1 MAERTR
7 MGPVVLVGLAT
18 AGLVAVAA
26 TRPWVD
32 LGDATPPGLSGA
44 TMPGTQGGAADPT
57 TFPLASAL
65 SLVLLACWGVLLVT
79 RRRVRRAFAVL
90 AAVTAV
96 GLVAAVATAAAT
108 LPASAEDAVASTT
121 GAAAEASWT
130 GWFVVAALG
139 ALLAVVPAVLAVR
152 LAPTWPEMGS
162 RYDAPAAAS
171 ERAEQVATEPDAD
184 AEPAERDLWRALD
197 EGLDPTDRP
206 GRDPA
211 P

>member
-1 MAERTR
+1 
-7 MGPVVLVGLAT
+7 MGPVVLAGLAT
-18 AGLVAVAA
+18 AGLVAVAS

-32 LGDATPPGLSGA
+32 LGDAAPPGLSGGA
-44 TMPGTQGGAADPT
+44 MPGTSSGAADPT
-57 TFPLASAL
+57 TFPLGSAL

-79 RRRVRRAFAVL
+79 RGRVRRAFAVL
-90 AAVTAV
+90 AALTAV

-108 LPASAEDAVASTT
+108 LPASAVESVTT
-121 GAAAEASWT
+121 AGGPTAEASFT
-130 GWFVVAALG
+130 AWFVVAAVG
-139 ALLAVVPAVLAVR
+139 ALAAVLPAVLAVR

-171 ERAEQVATEPDAD
+171 ERAEQVVADPEAGGGAAT
-184 AEPAERDLWRALD
+184 ERDLWRALD

-206 GRDPA
+206 RRDQA

>member
-1 MAERTR
+1 
-7 MGPVVLVGLAT
+7 MGPVVLAGLAT

-26 TRPWVD
+26 TRSWVD
-32 LGDATPPGLSGA
+32 LGDAMPPGVSGGA
-44 TMPGTQGGAADPT
+44 MPGTQTGAADPT

-108 LPASAEDAVASTT
+108 LPASAEEAAVSTT

-130 GWFVVAALG
+130 GWFLVAAVA

-152 LAPTWPEMGS
+152 LAPGWPEMGS

-171 ERAEQVATEPDAD
+171 ERAGQVVATPDAD

-197 EGLDPTDRP
+197 EGHDPTDRP

>member
-1 MAERTR
+1 
-7 MGPVVLVGLAT
+7 MGPVVLAGLAT

-26 TRPWVD
+26 TRSWVD
-32 LGDATPPGLSGA
+32 LGDATPPGVSGA
-44 TMPGTQGGAADPT
+44 AMPGTQTGAADPT

-79 RRRVRRAFAVL
+79 RGRVRRAFAVL
-90 AAVTAV
+90 AAVTAL

-108 LPASAEDAVASTT
+108 LPASAEEAAVSTT
-121 GAAAEASWT
+121 GAAPEASWT
-130 GWFVVAALG
+130 GWFLVAAVG
-139 ALLAVVPAVLAVR
+139 ALLAVVPPVLAVR
-152 LAPTWPEMGS
+152 LAPGWPEMGS

-171 ERAEQVATEPDAD
+171 ERAGQVAVTPDAD

-197 EGLDPTDRP
+197 EGHDPTDRP